1 MKKQLMCVFI
11 GIAFSWAEAV
21 AQVPRDCPAQLT
33 LMVVPYSKRGEDL
46 GQKIEADDYYRA
58 AISLISQAFV
68 SRKYS
73 VRDFMEQ
80 YDHIKRSQILG
91 PGTQTDPI
99 KMVIENAPVDVLIR
113 AEIFLETTKDGDH
126 QAKLMLNAVDK
137 YSTELY
143 AGSTELMQSSIR
155 RHSDYKLYV
164 QEALKMDD
172 NLTRFCNRLD
182 SAILFVQR
190 NGRTMQVKV
199 ELDQNSIWKL
209 DDEINETKEALS
221 DTIEAWIQKNLA
233 SGQVRGVGSS
243 DKVLIIEAHVPV
255 LDAFCRSLTP
265 NNFGAELRKYL
276 RNLQIQ
282 RGELRIKNTVIGG
295 QIYLKIE

>member
-1 MKKQLMCVFI
+1 
-11 GIAFSWAEAV
+11 
-21 AQVPRDCPAQLT
+21 
-33 LMVVPYSKRGEDL
+33 
-46 GQKIEADDYYRA
+46 
-58 AISLISQAFV
+58 
-68 SRKYS
+68 
-73 VRDFMEQ
+73 
-80 YDHIKRSQILG
+80 
-91 PGTQTDPI
+91 
-99 KMVIENAPVDVLIR
+99 
-113 AEIFLETTKDGDH
+113 
-126 QAKLMLNAVDK
+126 
-137 YSTELY
+137 
-143 AGSTELMQSSIR
+143 MQSSIR